1 MPFAPQFEERRG
13 GDVFSVVLGVDETEC
28 ATVDA
33 MAMQVEQLAE
43 CLAVVLGRS
52 FPQLE
57 LGRIIRHI

>member
-1 MPFAPQFEERRG
+1 
-13 GDVFSVVLGVDETEC
+13 
-28 ATVDA
+28 
-33 MAMQVEQLAE
+33 MQVEQLAE